1 MAAPMRR
8 LVLLFAACSLAL
20 TAWPALA
27 QSPSPEP
34 EAPAVR
40 LRLAE
45 QTTWNGPQRPVLQV
59 RFHAVNEGAEPVTD
73 LTIGLT
79 LFGRV
84 RSRTAYERSLL
95 EDPVPV
101 VVVDAET
108 YAREGALEPGT
119 TRTFELSFPLDAP
132 GIDPTTSGIYPLKI
146 DLRSDGVPVAAI
158 RTPVVYLVRPP
169 EQPLALA
176 WTIALHHPIS
186 FRPDGVFTSASLE
199 EAIGPEGPLGRLLE
213 ALAALERTDPTPVHL
228 AISPTLLLQ
237 LARMRDGYRV
247 EVGGAT
253 REVDAGEGGAGR
265 AVEVLG
271 TLRELVASPAVRV
284 SAMPYAAAEV
294 PSLLAGGLARDL
306 DVQLD
311 RGRELVRSLL
321 AIEPDPTVL
330 RPPGG
335 AIDEGALEDLAA
347 RGVGALLL
355 DPGAAEQPPQPLGFA
370 PPPTV
375 RIGPHGELTAL
386 LPDPSVAALL
396 ASASVTEDPVL
407 AVHAV
412 LGELAAIWQEQP
424 GLARGV
430 ALLWPETFAPPGR
443 FSEVFVAGIADAPWL
458 APVGVHDLL
467 TTFPPSETTPL
478 VAPTPR
484 TFPPAYVADLK
495 QARRRVEV
503 ARSML
508 VDPSEEPDR
517 LEDLLLLAE
526 SGAFLG
532 DPLAGAAFIRAAGE
546 PAAAVLGAVRIG
558 RGQVVTLASQSGA
571 TLPIRVANAAD
582 QPLRVTVFL
591 PDTYLVRA
599 LRREVVLEPDAEQ
612 TLTFQADLKTTGRF
626 RVTVQVLAP
635 AGRVIDET
643 EVIVRSTAY
652 NRIALLI
659 TLAAAVVLVLVWAR
673 RFLPRR
679 TS

>member
-8 LVLLFAACSLAL
+8 LVLLLAACSLAL
-20 TAWPALA
+20 ATWPALA

-34 EAPAVR
+34 DGPAVR

-45 QTTWNGPQRPVLQV
+45 QTAWNGPERPVLEV
-59 RFHAVNEGAEPVTD
+59 RVHAVNEGTAPVTD

-146 DLRSDGVPVAAI
+146 DLRSDGVPLAAI

-176 WTIALHHPIS
+176 WAIALHHPIS
-186 FRPDGVFTSASLE
+186 LRPDGVFTSTSLE
-199 EAIGPEGPLGRLLE
+199 DAIGPEGPLGRLLD
-213 ALAALERTDPTPVHL
+213 ALAELERSDPTPVHL

-237 LARMRDGYRV
+237 LARMLDGYRV
-247 EVGGAT
+247 EVGGTA
-253 REVDAGEGGAGR
+253 RDVPAGEGGAAR
-265 AVEVLG
+265 AREVLE
-271 TLRELVASPAVRV
+271 TLRELVAFPAVRV
-284 SAMPYAAAEV
+284 SAMPYAAAEI
-294 PSLLAGGLARDL
+294 PALLAGGLARDL

-311 RGRELVRSLL
+311 RGRELVRTLL
-321 AIEPDPTVL
+321 AVEPDPTVL
-330 RPPGG
+330 RPPSG
-335 AIDEGALEDLAA
+335 AIDTGALEDLAS
-347 RGVGALLL
+347 RGVDALLL
-355 DPGAAEQPPQPLGFA
+355 DAGAAEQPPQPLGFA
-370 PPPTV
+370 PPPTARV
-375 RIGPHGELTAL
+375 GPRGDLAAI

-396 ASASVTEDPVL
+396 ASPALTEDPVL
-407 AVHAV
+407 AAHAA

-430 ALLWPETFAPPGR
+430 ALLWPETFTPPGR
-443 FSEVFVAGIADAPWL
+443 FSEAFVSGVADAPWL
-458 APVGVHDLL
+458 EPVGIHDLL
-467 TTFPPSETTPL
+467 ATFPPSETATL
-478 VAPTPR
+478 AASAPR

-495 QARRRVEV
+495 QARRRIDVS
-503 ARSML
+503 RSML
-508 VDPSEEPDR
+508 VEPSEEPER
-517 LEDLLLLAE
+517 LEELLLLAE
-526 SGAFLG
+526 SGAFLA
-532 DPLAGAAFIRAAGE
+532 DPLAGVAFIRAADE
-546 PAAAVLGAVRIG
+546 PASAVLGAVRIG

-571 TLPIRVANAAD
+571 TLPIRIANAAD
-582 QPLRVTVFL
+582 QPLRVIVFL

-599 LRREVVLEPDAEQ
+599 LRRELVLEPDSEQ
-612 TLTFQADLKTTGRF
+612 TLTFRADLKTTGRF
-626 RVTVQVLAP
+626 RVTVQALAP
-635 AGRVIDET
+635 TGRVIDET

-659 TLAAAVVLVLVWAR
+659 TIAAAVVLVLVWAR

-679 TS
+679 TT

>member
-8 LVLLFAACSLAL
+8 LVLLLAACLLAP

-40 LRLAE
+40 LRLVE
-45 QTTWNGPQRPVLQV
+45 QPIWNGPERPLLQV
-59 RFHAVNEGAEPVTD
+59 RFHAVNEGSAPITD

-84 RSRTAYERSLL
+84 RSRSAYERSLV

-108 YAREGALEPGT
+108 YAREGALEPGAG
-119 TRTFELSFPLDAP
+119 RTFEISFPLDAP

-176 WTIALHHPIS
+176 LEVALHHPIS
-186 FRPDGVFTSASLE
+186 FRPDGVFTSTSLE
-199 EAIGPEGPLGRLLE
+199 EALGPEGSLARLLQ
-213 ALAALERTDPTPVHL
+213 ALAAVERTDPTPVHL

-247 EVGGAT
+247 EVDGET
-253 REVDAGEGGAGR
+253 REVAPGEGGAAR
-265 AVEVLG
+265 AGEVLT
-271 TLRELVASPAVRV
+271 TLRALAASPAVRV
-284 SAMPYAAAEV
+284 SAMPYAAPEI

-306 DVQLD
+306 EVQLE

-321 AIEPDPTVL
+321 SVEPDPTVL

-347 RGVGALLL
+347 RGVGTVLL
-355 DPGAAEQPPQPLGFA
+355 DAGAVAQPPQPLGFA
-370 PPPTV
+370 PPPTA
-375 RIGPHGELTAL
+375 RLGPRGELTAIV
-386 LPDPSVAALL
+386 PDPSVAALL
-396 ASASVTEDPVL
+396 ASPSATEDPVL
-407 AVHAV
+407 AAHAV

-430 ALLWPETFAPPGR
+430 ALLWPESFAPPGR
-443 FSEVFVAGIADAPWL
+443 FSEALVAGLAAAPWL

-467 TTFPPSETTPL
+467 STFPPTETLPL
-478 VAPTPR
+478 AAAAPR
-484 TFPPAYVADLK
+484 TFPPSYVADLK

-503 ARSML
+503 SRSML
-508 VDPSEEPDR
+508 VDPGDEPAR

-526 SGAFLG
+526 SGAFLS
-532 DPLAGAAFIRAAGE
+532 DPLAGAAFIRAADE
-546 PAAAVLGAVRIG
+546 PATAVLGAVRID
-558 RGQVVTLASQSGA
+558 RGQVVTLTSQTGA
-571 TLPIRVANAAD
+571 TLPIRIANTAD
-582 QPLRVTVFL
+582 RPLRVTVFL

-599 LRREVVLEPDAEQ
+599 LRREVVLEPDSAQ

-626 RVTVQVLAP
+626 RVVVQVLAP
-635 AGRVIDET
+635 TGRILDET
-643 EVIVRSTAY
+643 EIIVRSTAY

-659 TLAAAVVLVLVWAR
+659 TIAAAVVLVLVWAR